1 MQPTQELIDDIFRE
15 RVQRARR
22 MTAEQKLAAGPQ
34 LLESACEIALAG
46 IHSQFPSLSDADAW
60 QMLRKRLEW
69 RRRLDQAPQSQES
82 IRAD

>member
-1 MQPTQELIDDIFRE
+1 MTSFASAYSE
-15 RVQRARR
+15 RARR

-46 IHSQFPSLSDADAW
+46 IHSQFPAMSDADAW

-69 RRRLDQAPQSQES
+69 RKRLDQAPQSRES
-82 IRAD
+82 TRAD